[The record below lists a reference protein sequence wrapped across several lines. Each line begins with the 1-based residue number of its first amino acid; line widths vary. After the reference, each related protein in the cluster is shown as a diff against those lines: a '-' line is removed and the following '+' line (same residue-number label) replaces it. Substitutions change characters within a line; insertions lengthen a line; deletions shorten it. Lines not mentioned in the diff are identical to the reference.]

1 MMQEDIMKR
10 RNLLMIL
17 IMAVVLLTA
26 VVLAGCGGGSTE
38 RADDAL
44 VGKYNSVAA
53 EALGITM
60 VGDEAG
66 GFGIDLQSGG
76 KGQMTLD
83 DGTTSSLKW
92 KNDDTTITL
101 TIEKTDVTGE
111 LIGTDAFKVAD
122 MLGQGAD
129 ITFAK
134 EGSAAADPAL
144 YLPENEK
151 ALIREWKSVEASD
164 ILGDPVDPSV
174 MAADA
179 LSMTFHGDHTMDIS
193 IAGDE
198 YKGIDWSS
206 LGTYGSAD
214 TDEID
219 ISWDQEDEGLKVDYK
234 KDGTYFTFFCPTD
247 PASYVP
253 AAAPAVQEEEPD
265 ASEEA
270 GEETDSEEESQA
282 DGGYVSANTV
292 YGDYWDRD
300 WFGGYLLDGCS
311 GAYEEMEGY
320 WWDCLAAINVYADD
334 TGAFIMWDNEMTPD
348 NPTCVCKVSFTAGTT
363 DAGCMVSEDGSF
375 WNADCHIGHADWIVD
390 PGASEVSACEHM
402 ICIEGEYEDA
412 DGSFHYYIFLKP
424 WGMDWEDVK
433 TVNEHLIP
441 YAYDWYLSKK
451 DGPMPMAIGE

>member
-1 MMQEDIMKR
+1 MKR
-10 RNLLMIL
+10 KNLLMTL
-17 IMAVVLLTA
+17 IMSVVMLTA
-26 VVLAGCGGGSTE
+26 VILAGCGGGNTE

-60 VGDEAG
+60 VGEEAG

-111 LIGTDAFKVAD
+111 LIGTDAF
-122 MLGQGAD
+122 
-129 ITFAK
+129 FAK

-193 IAGDE
+193 VAGDE
-198 YKGIDWSS
+198 YKGIDWSN

-234 KDGTYFTFFCPTD
+234 KDGK
-247 PASYVP
+247 S
-253 AAAPAVQEEEPD
+253 AVQENNATQEQID
-265 ASEEA
+265 SLASIFTINFKEGGKCEA
-270 GEETDSEEESQA
+270 TYMSKSMTDCTYDDKKIVINGLEREYTKS
-282 DGGYVSANTV
+282 
-292 YGDYWDRD
+292 GDTITFFYNDQE
-300 WFGGYLLDGCS
+300 L
-311 GAYEEMEGY
+311 
-320 WWDCLAAINVYADD
+320 V
-334 TGAFIMWDNEMTPD
+334 
-348 NPTCVCKVSFTAGTT
+348 
-363 DAGCMVSEDGSF
+363 
-375 WNADCHIGHADWIVD
+375 
-390 PGASEVSACEHM
+390 
-402 ICIEGEYEDA
+402 
-412 DGSFHYYIFLKP
+412 
-424 WGMDWEDVK
+424 VK
-433 TVNEHLIP
+433 
-441 YAYDWYLSKK
+441 KK
-451 DGPMPMAIGE
+451 